1 MKEKVNLV
9 SQIWGSNMKI
19 DFENDI
25 EILKY
30 NHNWWLYSNE
40 RDRYL
45 PTDIADDLDENVVVE
60 SINNVID
67 FITEN
72 DWIDY
77 IM

>member
-1 MKEKVNLV
+1 MKF
-9 SQIWGSNMKI
+9 

-45 PTDIADDLDENVVVE
+45 PTDISDDVDKDDAIE
-60 SINNVID
+60 SIINIMD
-67 FITEN
+67 FITEY

>member
-1 MKEKVNLV
+1 
-9 SQIWGSNMKI
+9 MKI

-25 EILKY
+25 EILKH

-45 PTDIADDLDENVVVE
+45 PTDISDDLDENVVIE
-60 SINNVID
+60 SISNVID
-67 FITEN
+67 FITED